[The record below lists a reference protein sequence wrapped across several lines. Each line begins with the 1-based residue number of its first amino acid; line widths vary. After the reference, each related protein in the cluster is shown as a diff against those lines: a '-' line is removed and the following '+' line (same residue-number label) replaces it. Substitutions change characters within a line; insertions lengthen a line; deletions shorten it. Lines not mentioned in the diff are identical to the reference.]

1 MQIIQSQNININ
13 ALLLAL
19 MYNDRAIAKREYIRR
34 TLSNL
39 D

>member
-1 MQIIQSQNININ
+1 MN

-19 MYNDRAIAKREYIRR
+19 MYNEEAIAKREYIRH